1 MADKNLR
8 EISDIKNWVCI
19 IKALSHP
26 LPWPSLHGSC
36 QENRGPS
43 FFKNKKQ
50 KQINKL
56 KKLNSGAPAESPS
69 WFWSADSSLPLIQTS
84 LSKFMALSPFPAAL
98 LSCPSAVNCQGLYS
112 RKATAVVQIFTT
124 WKRTLT
130 FLPPLVSLFPY
141 FWKALGVLI
150 LLFTSASTFSF
161 YFPAPPAH
169 FPVNTVNHTNMLI
182 YLPKYSPLCPRCW
195 SMRNQVGRETWI
207 WAAWEEGLM
216 VELLAGK
223 PDSCGPVSA

>member
-50 KQINKL
+50 KQTNKL

-150 LLFTSASTFSF
+150 LFCSLQPVPSPSTSLPPP
-161 YFPAPPAH
+161 FPSEYSEPH
-169 FPVNTVNHTNMLI
+169 KHVNLSSQILTT
-182 YLPKYSPLCPRCW
+182 LP
-195 SMRNQVGRETWI
+195 
-207 WAAWEEGLM
+207 
-216 VELLAGK
+216 
-223 PDSCGPVSA
+223 